1 MDPWQYEH
9 GVCTIGNN
17 VLNLTITS
25 SSNNLSKVWT
35 AEGHVIIHRNIK
47 GKLTVKYILVNLQSF
62 CCPNSIGTKWHWTL
76 QRWRDHIPY
85 DHSSFRLGK
94 WLWELRERN
103 IQASSPSFY
112 RSLLHCKNKLVVLTT
127 EWLPWLQPWV
137 GYERFLLVLETN
149 WTRQP

>member
-47 GKLTVKYILVNLQSF
+47 GKLTVKYILVNLQSL
-62 CCPNSIGTKWHWTL
+62 CCPDSIGTKWHWTL
-76 QRWRDHIPY
+76 QRWGDHIPY

-112 RSLLHCKNKLVVLTT
+112 RSLLLSTSLCFLTS
-127 EWLPWLQPWV
+127 
-137 GYERFLLVLETN
+137 LLLLLFFYLLFPLTPIHSQ
-149 WTRQP
+149 WFQ